1 MATPSAIPTCLLLL
15 LPTILAMSNSVSKI
29 APLQTCGCPSQ
40 SEINLHYYR
49 HEFPIA
55 NDTNRNQEFVVG
67 PKTPFVP
74 FFGNILVHS
83 WSITKRNN
91 ANDIIIARMQ
101 GTHIGTAIA
110 NSWYISSNIAFES
123 GSYAGSTLQVMG
135 TSNDNIPNQWSIV
148 GGTGAFAM
156 AKGTID
162 HQVVEPSQGNEGSK
176 KLSIRIIYNAD
187 AAGIAR

>member
-1 MATPSAIPTCLLLL
+1 MLPVLMHFLVLVALAMSYKQNAANHTLPHTSTSPSQFVHSVILSLCLKQVNLAMATPSAIPTCLLLL

-123 GSYAGSTLQVMG
+123 G
-135 TSNDNIPNQWSIV
+135 
-148 GGTGAFAM
+148 
-156 AKGTID
+156 
-162 HQVVEPSQGNEGSK
+162 
-176 KLSIRIIYNAD
+176 R
-187 AAGIAR
+187 